1 SPEFYPTTTSP
12 NPLTMVAL
20 INNAAP
26 FLLWLCRNVCPSSTT
41 HTHTHTTH
49 THTHTTP
56 SNTCTQTTL
65 NIHKHSLS
73 PLFSLIHRQTYK
85 DVHTHTHTH
94 TIIHIEYSQKHSH
107 TPSFFLGFAL

>member
-1 SPEFYPTTTSP
+1 
-12 NPLTMVAL
+12 
-20 INNAAP
+20 
-26 FLLWLCRNVCPSSTT
+26 
-41 HTHTHTTH
+41 
-49 THTHTTP
+49 
-56 SNTCTQTTL
+56 TTL

-107 TPSFFLGFAL
+107 TPSFFLGHSLFLSSPFSCHIHTLSYTHTHTRSPTLFQRSKPFNPVKILNSCFHPRSGTTTQLWR